1 MSMPMPMQMQQWTR
15 DIPPGL
21 SIPRIEAFLADR
33 AHGFDPTAWLPRGR
47 VLTLPVL
54 DAATDT
60 PLDLAGLVGERP
72 AAFVFYQGGWS
83 RECNVALRAFQAALP
98 GFERAGA
105 VVVAVSP
112 ELPRHVRETIEGNG
126 LGFVVATD
134 HCCRFARSLGL
145 VFKLPVELRRIA
157 RDAGVRLKQW
167 NGEGSYDL
175 PMPALL
181 VLDRERRIRSV
192 TWAFRT
198 SDLDP
203 SAALSALSQF
213 T

>member
-1 MSMPMPMQMQQWTR
+1 MQVQMQQWPR
-15 DIPPGL
+15 EFPPGL
-21 SIPRIEAFLADR
+21 SIPGVEAFLADR
-33 AHGFDPTAWLPRGR
+33 AHGFDPAPLLPRGR

-54 DAATDT
+54 DAAADA
-60 PLDLAGLVGERP
+60 PLDLAVLVGERP
-72 AAFVFYQGGWS
+72 LVLLFYQGGWS
-83 RECNVALRAFQAALP
+83 RDCNVALRCFQAALP
-98 GFERAGA
+98 AFERVGA

-112 ELPRHVRETIEGNG
+112 ELPRHARDTIERNG
-126 LGFVVATD
+126 LGFVVAID
-134 HCCRFARSLGL
+134 HCCRFAKSLGL
-145 VFKLPVELRRIA
+145 AFKLPVELQRLA

-181 VLDRERRIRSV
+181 LLDRQRRIRSV
-192 TWAFRT
+192 SWAFRT

-203 SAALSALSQF
+203 GAALAALSHV